1 MPIIASHVPF
11 TSVDW
16 LRSHGIAIAII
27 VVAAFLVSR
36 LVGIASGRTRRRL
49 EKLQRF
55 TEQDRQRVATLSEVI
70 RRALRAVI
78 WTVAVMMLLGEVGV
92 NLGPLIAGAGII
104 GLAIGFGAQSLVKD
118 FFSGFFILLEDQF
131 GVGDMI
137 TLVAEGG
144 TVIGTVE
151 SLTMRVTQLRD
162 LEGTL
167 HYVPNGN
174 ILEIGNRTELW
185 AKAILDV
192 GVAYGEDV
200 DRVIEVL
207 ESELAAAA
215 EDEEIRELFVEPPQV
230 QGVQELADSAV
241 VIRSAIKVNAVDRWP
256 LQRELLR
263 RIKNRFDRE
272 GIEIPFPQRV
282 VWMRRDENT

>member
-1 MPIIASHVPF
+1 
-11 TSVDW
+11 
-16 LRSHGIAIAII
+16 
-27 VVAAFLVSR
+27 
-36 LVGIASGRTRRRL
+36 
-49 EKLQRF
+49 
-55 TEQDRQRVATLSEVI
+55 
-70 RRALRAVI
+70 
-78 WTVAVMMLLGEVGV
+78 
-92 NLGPLIAGAGII
+92 
-104 GLAIGFGAQSLVKD
+104 VKD

-131 GVGDMI
+131 GVGDVV

-144 TVIGTVE
+144 TVIGTIE
-151 SLTMRVTQLRD
+151 SFSLRVTQMRD

-167 HYVPNGN
+167 HYIPNGN
-174 ILEIGNRTELW
+174 ILEVGNRTELW

-207 ESELAAAA
+207 EDELRAAS
-215 EDEEIRELFVEPPQV
+215 EDEELRDLFVDPPEV

-241 VIRSAIKVNAVDRWP
+241 VVRSVVKVNAANRWP

-282 VWMRRDENT
+282 VWTKRLEE